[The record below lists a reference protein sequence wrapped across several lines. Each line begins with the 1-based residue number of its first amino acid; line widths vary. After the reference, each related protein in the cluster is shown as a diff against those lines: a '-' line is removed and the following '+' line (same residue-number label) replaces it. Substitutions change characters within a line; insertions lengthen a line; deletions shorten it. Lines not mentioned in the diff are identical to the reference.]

1 MKNYSKI
8 FKWLMLGLIVIS
20 FAMLVAGFIVGFTTS
35 DGVMTDVL
43 LYWAYVM
50 IGIAMIAVIAFGLWI
65 GIKNNPKMLV
75 KLGIGAGALV
85 VICLIAYLLAA
96 GKPAMGML
104 VQPSAATLKL
114 TDTIL
119 NLTYFAGICSIA
131 AIIAG
136 EIRLSVINKKK

>member
-1 MKNYSKI
+1 MKDYSKI
-8 FKWLMLGLIVIS
+8 FKWLMLGLIVVS
-20 FAMLVAGFIVGFTTS
+20 FALLVIGFVIGFTS
-35 DGVMTDVL
+35 KDGIMTDVL
-43 LYWAYVM
+43 LYWAYAM
-50 IGIAMIAVIAFGLWI
+50 IGIALVSVIVFGLWI
-65 GIKNNPKMLV
+65 GIKNNPRMLV
-75 KLGIGAGALV
+75 KLGIGAAALV
-85 VICLIAYLLAA
+85 VVCLAAYLLAA